1 MWLSYKQVVQMA
13 IVADTHYT
21 NNPVFVYSNVV
32 AITASDVFGNSSRCH
47 RVQEMIPAFI
57 RKIGNDELLC
67 QNRNHSAD
75 RARIIYFCFSDQG
88 FDYSR
93 AIKSAIASRSESA
106 GLSQLFRN
114 IHPIAEIFFIL
125 LIKRNF
131 FLLSLN
137 YSLSILTIGIP
148 GQKFGETILYWP
160 IIVI

>member
-1 MWLSYKQVVQMA
+1 MA
-13 IVADTHYT
+13 VITDSHDTH
-21 NNPVFVYSNVV
+21 NLVVVFSNVV
-32 AITASDVFGNSSRCH
+32 TITALDIFGYRGRCH
-47 RVQEMIPAFI
+47 RIQEVIPAFI
-57 RKIGNDELLC
+57 SKLGSDELLC
-67 QNRNHSAD
+67 QNTNHSAD

-88 FDYSR
+88 FDFSW

-106 GLSQLFRN
+106 GLPQLFRN
-114 IHPIAEIFFIL
+114 IHPIAEIIFVL

-137 YSLSILTIGIP
+137 YSLSILTICIP